1 MSQKICRKL
10 RKVTTPYD
18 GPELQSAAATSLSP
32 AAKCTARVIIQDAWY
47 PVQFVVLPCCPHDI
61 ILGWDFLCDHG
72 ALIDCSADEL
82 FLCDMPRYDEHHVS
96 PPLCKLY
103 ATGDICI
110 PPRSTAFI
118 SLKPGSSA
126 HDLAHIVVHP
136 QNSSL
141 AAKCLIAP
149 SCVCTISDGEVAI
162 PVTNISSCSVL
173 LPTGAFI
180 GTSDLLE
187 TPHVI
192 AVLDPS
198 ARSSPTSRPPAQL
211 PQQFDAVFN
220 SMVSPHLDPPDRH
233 RLLAL
238 LQKHSSLFDI
248 GAAPLGVAQHT
259 EHRIDTGDA
268 APLRQRP
275 YRVSASERAVIEK
288 EVDQM
293 LSKGIIQPSSSPW
306 ASPVVLVTKKDG
318 SIRFC
323 IDYRRINRITRKDV
337 YPMPRIDDALDTLRG
352 ASHFSSLDLR
362 SGYWQIPMAEADK
375 EKTAFATPDGLFEFN
390 VMPFGLCNA
399 PATFER
405 MMDSVLRGLRW
416 KICLCYLDDI
426 VVFAPNFSEHIE
438 RLGDIFRCLTK
449 AGLQLNSK
457 KCKFGYDQ
465 IKVLGHVVSRE
476 GIAPDP
482 EKVKAVSSF
491 PQPTTL
497 KDLRSFIGL
506 CSYFRRFIR
515 GFADIAAPLT
525 CLLKKNCKFSW
536 SSEHTAAFSR
546 LKTALTSA
554 PILSHFDPSAL
565 TELHTD
571 ASGVGIG
578 AVLAQ
583 RLPDAPM
590 ECAVAFASR
599 TLSLPEKNYSTTDKE
614 CLAVVWAV
622 KKFRPY
628 LYGRPFVILTDHHA
642 LCWLTT
648 LKDPS
653 GRLGRWVLSLQ
664 QFDYTI
670 KYKSG
675 RKHRDADALSRCPL
689 PTSPPT
695 VPDAEASINALSLP
709 PVDLPALQEHQL
721 NDPDFSPIICHL
733 NGTVPSSDRKLQRK
747 CKNFKLLDATLYKRN
762 YNPEGQ
768 RLLLA
773 IPRNLRHE
781 VLRSL
786 HDDATA
792 GHLSFYKT
800 YDRIRR
806 RYFWPRLYSTVY
818 KYVSSCIPCQRRKPS
833 PPSAGLLQPLLP
845 PHAPFDRV
853 GIDLLGPFPASPTGN
868 KWVVVAIDHLT
879 RYVETAPLRSGSS
892 EEIANFFIH
901 SLLLRHGA
909 PRVLVSDRG
918 RPFLA
923 RLLQDILQACSVVHR
938 PTSAYHPQ
946 TNGLTERFN
955 HTLGDMLALY
965 VQSDQTNWDRLLP
978 YLTFAYNTAVQST
991 THFTPFRLVFGR
1003 DPVCN
1008 VDTVFPYHPSTEHNT
1023 TLAEAT
1029 SRTEECRQL
1038 ARCRTFEQQ
1047 SAAKLRYDEHRRHV
1061 HYNNGDLVWLWVPI
1075 RKPGLCEKLICKYLG
1090 PYRVLAKNSDVNY
1103 AVEPVDP
1110 PSDRRRRS
1118 KENAHVSRLKPYKD
1132 PSSARPS
1139 ARMASSSE
1147 GERCEEESSSRS

>member
-1 MSQKICRKL
+1 MIEEIC
-10 RKVTTPYD
+10 
-18 GPELQSAAATSLSP
+18 
-32 AAKCTARVIIQDAWY
+32 Y
-47 PVQFVVLPCCPHDI
+47 PVQFVVLPCCPHDV
-61 ILGWDFLCDHG
+61 ILGWDFLEEHG
-72 ALIDCSADEL
+72 ALIDCFAEEL
-82 FLCDMPRYDEHHVS
+82 FLSGMPCYDDNHVS
-96 PPLCKLY
+96 LPPNKLH
-103 ATGDICI
+103 TPCDIHI
-110 PPRSTAFI
+110 PSRSTVFV
-118 SLKPGSSA
+118 SVKGGCSA
-126 HDLAHIVVHP
+126 LDSTDTVVHP
-136 QNSSL
+136 QNGLL
-141 AAKCLIAP
+141 AAKGLIAP
-149 SCVCTISDGEVAI
+149 SCVCTVTNEEVII
-162 PVTNISSCSVL
+162 PITNISEGSVL
-173 LPTGAFI
+173 LPAGSFI
-180 GTSDLLE
+180 ATYDLHDA
-187 TPHVI
+187 PHVI
-192 AVLDPS
+192 ALLDSTDSSSTTSTTPARSIEQCDAIFHTMMSPRLDPS
-198 ARSSPTSRPPAQL
+198 ER
-211 PQQFDAVFN
+211 QQ
-220 SMVSPHLDPPDRH
+220 
-233 RLLAL
+233 LLAV
-238 LQKHSSLFDI
+238 LQHYSSLFDI
-248 GAAPLGVAQHT
+248 GASPLGVARHT
-259 EHRIDTGDA
+259 VHRIDTGDS

-288 EVDQM
+288 EVEQM
-293 LSKGIIQPSSSPW
+293 LSKQIIRPSSSPW

-352 ASHFSSLDLR
+352 ASHFSSIDLR
-362 SGYWQIPMAEADK
+362 AGYWQIPMAEADK

-416 KICLCYLDDI
+416 KTCLCYLDDI
-426 VVFAPNFSEHIE
+426 VVFASTFSEHIK
-438 RLGDIFRCLTK
+438 RLSDIFQCLGK

-465 IKVLGHVVSRE
+465 IKVLGHIVSRQ

-482 EKVKAVSSF
+482 EKIKAVSSF

-506 CSYFRRFIR
+506 CSYFRRFIK

-525 CLLKKNCKFSW
+525 CLLKRNSKFSW

-590 ECAVAFASR
+590 ESAVAFASR
-599 TLSLPEKNYSTTDKE
+599 TLSHPEKNYSTTEKE
-614 CLAVVWAV
+614 CLAIVWAV

-628 LYGRPFVILTDHHA
+628 LYGRRFVILTDHHA

-689 PTSPPT
+689 PSTLPPAKDIDT
-695 VPDAEASINALSLP
+695 TIGALSLS
-709 PVDLPALQEHQL
+709 PVSLPLLQEYQL
-721 NDPDFSPIICHL
+721 EDPDFSAIIRHI
-733 NGTVPSSDRKLQRK
+733 NGTAPSSDRKFQRK
-747 CKNFKLLDATLYKRN
+747 CKNFILLDATLYKRN
-762 YNPEGQ
+762 FEPEGQ
-768 RLLLA
+768 RQLLA
-773 IPRNLRHE
+773 VPRNLRNQI
-781 VLRSL
+781 LQSL
-786 HDDATA
+786 HDDPTA
-792 GHLSFYKT
+792 GHLGFYKT
-800 YDRIRR
+800 YDRVRR
-806 RYFWPRLYSTVY
+806 RYFWPRLYSSVH
-818 KYVSSCIPCQRRKPS
+818 KYVSSCISCQRRKPA
-833 PPSAGLLQPLLP
+833 PPAAGLLQPLSP
-845 PHAPFDRV
+845 PHSPFDRV
-853 GIDLLGPFPASPTGN
+853 GIDLLGPLPATPTGN

-892 EEIANFFIH
+892 EEIAHFFIH

-938 PTSAYHPQ
+938 ATSAYHPQ

-955 HTLGDMLALY
+955 HTLGDMLSLY
-965 VQSDQTNWDRLLP
+965 VSSDQTNWDSLLP

-991 THFTPFRLVFGR
+991 TQFSPFRLVFGR
-1003 DPVCN
+1003 DPTCN
-1008 VDTVFPYHPSTEHNT
+1008 VDTVFPYHVSTDHNT
-1023 TLAEAT
+1023 TLAEAM

-1047 SAAKLRYDEHRRHV
+1047 STAKLRYDEHHRHV
-1061 HYNNGDLVWLWVPI
+1061 QYKTGDLVWLWVPV
-1075 RKPGLCEKLICKYLG
+1075 RKPGLCEKLICRYLG
-1090 PYRVLAKNSDVNY
+1090 PYRVLGRNSDVNY
-1103 AVEPVDP
+1103 AVEPLHP
-1110 PSDRRRRS
+1110 PSDRRCRS
-1118 KENAHVSRLKPYKD
+1118 RENAHVSRLKPYKA
-1132 PSSARPS
+1132 PSS
-1139 ARMASSSE
+1139 ARMASSSAR
-1147 GERCEEESSSRS
+1147 ERCEEEPSPSS